1 MNKLVIHGRAPLSGR
16 LGINGA
22 KNAALPI
29 MAGCLLTAEPCVI
42 DNVPMIDDIRTMTDL
57 LTELG
62 CQVEIDE
69 RHHRITIEAADI
81 ASSRIPTTLAT
92 RMRASFLA
100 AGPLLARTGEANA
113 PHPGGCAIGR
123 RPVNV
128 DVNGFARMGAEV
140 RREDGEYVLR
150 ASRLTGERLYLDYP
164 SHTGTENILMA
175 AALAHGRTVIKNAS
189 AEPEVVDLARFL
201 RKMGARIRGAGTTV
215 IEIDGVPSLRG
226 VHYRVMPDRIEA
238 GTFAIAAAISQ
249 GDVTL
254 SDVVSEHMDPLTHK
268 LREVGV
274 CVESRGRDYRIKSN
288 PQMYAVELQ
297 TLHYPGFPTDLQAA
311 FGALLTQAEGTSV
324 IHERVYDRRLQYA
337 DELLKLGATIRV
349 AGQTATVQGPT
360 PLHGRRVHALD
371 IRCGAALTL
380 AGLAADGTTEI
391 LDIHHIDRGYEGID
405 AKLRSLGARI
415 ERVIAG

>member
-1 MNKLVIHGRAPLSGR
+1 M
-16 LGINGA
+16 
-22 KNAALPI
+22 
-29 MAGCLLTAEPCVI
+29 
-42 DNVPMIDDIRTMTDL
+42 
-57 LTELG
+57 
-62 CQVEIDE
+62 
-69 RHHRITIEAADI
+69 
-81 ASSRIPTTLAT
+81 
-92 RMRASFLA
+92 
-100 AGPLLARTGEANA
+100 
-113 PHPGGCAIGR
+113 
-123 RPVNV
+123 NV
-128 DVNGFARMGAEV
+128 DISAMGNMGADV
-140 RREDGEYVLR
+140 RRENGEYVVR
-150 ASRLTGERLYLDYP
+150 ASKLTGERLYFDYP

-175 AALAHGRTVIKNAS
+175 ATLAQGRTIIKNAS

-201 RKMGARIRGAGTTV
+201 RKMGAQIRGAGTTV
-215 IEIDGVPSLRG
+215 IEIDGVPRLRG
-226 VHYRVMPDRIEA
+226 VRYRVMPDRIEA

-254 SDVVSEHMDPLTHK
+254 TDVVSEHMDPLTHK

-274 CVESRGRDYRIKSN
+274 CVESSGRDYRIKGT
-288 PQMYAVELQ
+288 PEMYAVELQ

-405 AKLRSLGARI
+405 TKLRSVGARI
-415 ERVIAG
+415 ERVVAT